1 MKKKI
6 FGLILVVTLLVGVT
20 GCGKKDYEY
29 YSKKVPKLESQ
40 ENLNKILK
48 EVKDNEDL
56 SLIEKGKITGI
67 ITKRKAELALE
78 D

>member
-6 FGLILVVTLLVGVT
+6 FGLILAVTLLVGVT

-29 YSKKVPKLESQ
+29 YSKKVPKIESQ
-40 ENLNKILK
+40 EKLNEIFN
-48 EVKDNEDL
+48 EVKDNEEL
-56 SLIEKGKITGI
+56 SLIEKGKIAGI

>member
-6 FGLILVVTLLVGVT
+6 FGLILAVTLLVGVT

-29 YSKKVPKLESQ
+29 YSKKVPKVESQ

-56 SLIEKGKITGI
+56 SLIEKGKIAGI

>member
-29 YSKKVPKLESQ
+29 YSKKVPKVESQ
-40 ENLNKILK
+40 EKLNKILK
-48 EVKDNEDL
+48 GVKDNEEL